1 MTFQWPFLLLGLA
14 LVPVLLAL
22 YLLAQR
28 RRRAYALRFT
38 NLDLLKEVAGPGPG
52 FRRHVP
58 PLLYLLGVMALL
70 LSIARPMAVI
80 AVPEDQTTIM
90 LVMDVS
96 ASMTAN
102 DLAPNRMIAAKQA
115 AKAFVDELPQ
125 NIQVGLVTFSS
136 NAQINTPPTDD
147 RYAVIEAI
155 DGLRANGGT
164 AIGEGLHL
172 ALDALAERP
181 IDEGGQPAPGV
192 VVLLSDG
199 ESSLGRTPETAMD
212 RAREAEVKVYTVG
225 VGQRGAIVRIGR
237 QEVRLDEATLQ
248 NIAAATGGQ
257 YFYAAESGRLADIYA
272 DLGSMVSWV
281 EERTEI
287 TALVSAV
294 GTLFLILGGAFSLRW
309 LNQLP

>member
-1 MTFQWPFLLLGLA
+1 MTFQWPLLLLGLA
-14 LVPVLLAL
+14 LVPILLGL

-58 PLLYLLGVMALL
+58 PLLYLLGVVALL

-102 DLAPNRMIAAKQA
+102 DLAPNRMTAAKQA
-115 AKAFVDELPQ
+115 AKAFVHELPQ
-125 NIQVGLVTFSS
+125 HIQVGLVTFSS
-136 NAQINTPPTDD
+136 NAQINAPPTDD

-181 IDEGGQPAPGV
+181 IDEAGQPAPGV

-199 ESSLGRTPETAMD
+199 ESALGRTPDTAMA
-212 RAREAEVKVYTVG
+212 RAREAQVKVFTVG
-225 VGQRGAIVRIGR
+225 VGQRGAIVRIGT
-237 QEVRLDEATLQ
+237 QQVRLDEATLP
-248 NIAAATGGQ
+248 NIAAETGGQ

-272 DLGSMVSWV
+272 NLGSMVSWV

-294 GTLFLILGGAFSLRW
+294 GTLFLILGGVFSLRW